1 MLQKLRGKDLNQRPP
16 GYEPDE
22 LPDCSTPRYSIKH
35 KCQKETNYL
44 VSLRGVDQIWTG
56 DEGVADLC
64 LTTWLRRHNMTPT
77 GFEPMLPPWKGGVLT
92 TWPRSQTPRVGL
104 EPTTA
109 RLTAACSTDWAI
121 EEYIRYMPW
130 KPHTLYHIF
139 LIFASTFLRSSF
151 RPISNSQ
158 LHTSLCFHLCPI
170 YLIVSK
176 GSLTL
181 SSMDISSWGGLH
193 A

>member
-1 MLQKLRGKDLNQRPP
+1 MAVFWCRWPDLNRYGRNDRGILSPLCLPIPP
-16 GYEPDE
+16 H
-22 LPDCSTPRYSIKH
+22 RQI
-35 KCQKETNYL
+35 YL
-44 VSLRGVDQIWTG
+44 VTRTRIELV
-56 DEGVADLC
+56 
-64 LTTWLRRHNMTPT
+64 
-77 GFEPMLPPWKGGVLT
+77 LPPWKGGVLT

-121 EEYIRYMPW
+121 EEYIRYIPW

-181 SSMDISSWGGLH
+181 SSLDISSWGGLH

>member
-1 MLQKLRGKDLNQRPP
+1 MK
-16 GYEPDE
+16 Y
-22 LPDCSTPRYSIKH
+22 
-35 KCQKETNYL
+35 QKETNYL
-44 VSLRGVDQIWTG
+44 VSSKRRRP
-56 DEGVADLC
+56 DLNWWWRC
-64 LTTWLRRHNMTPT
+64 CRPLPYHLATTPQVTPT

-121 EEYIRYMPW
+121 EEYNQVSYPEN
-130 KPHTLYHIF
+130 HTHYIIF
-139 LIFASTFLRSSF
+139 LWNLQALLSISNNSLRSSY

-181 SSMDISSWGGLH
+181 SSLDISSWGGLH